1 MEAKLMSKPKRSSS
15 SPVHPLLFSRIEV
28 QCTDPDLKR
37 EALSELFDH
46 CMTPRPGCQS
56 GNVSPR
62 ASSHGVRARP
72 LSAAP
77 LFDLDLSN
85 QILNNTPVS
94 ISSGLMSPVTP
105 SNDEDAVFLAQMQD
119 MHSARQL
126 PLDPSA
132 LKMDFCV
139 NRAYSQAATAANDD
153 NDDEDDEEDDEYG
166 VYECAGSFRQQPTL
180 GTFADLRRKLYGSED
195 LAGAQTAVPL

>member
-15 SPVHPLLFSRIEV
+15 SPAHPMLFSRIEV

-56 GNVSPR
+56 GSVSPR
-62 ASSHGVRARP
+62 ASIHGVRARP

-77 LFDLDLSN
+77 LFELDLSTHMLTN
-85 QILNNTPVS
+85 APVS

-105 SNDEDAVFLAQMQD
+105 STDEDAVFLTQMHD
-119 MHSARQL
+119 MLAARQL
-126 PLDPSA
+126 PSNPSA
-132 LKMDFCV
+132 LQNDLCV
-139 NRAYSQAATAANDD
+139 DRAYEHAVDD
-153 NDDEDDEEDDEYG
+153 DDEDEDEEYG
-166 VYECAGSFRQQPTL
+166 MYECVGSFRQQPAL